1 MAWYLKGEAGE
12 PLDATPRTL
21 ASLRISSATL
31 RFQSLAE
38 DTLTWTAATED
49 AAGTGTII
57 PRIGQVVD
65 IWKDSA
71 RAFRGHAV
79 APRLGMRDISIT
91 VQGPWWWL
99 DRIPLTQSTAD
110 ATGVFADRASHVFP
124 TGSLQTNLETLIDA
138 AIALGAPIRRGTV
151 AAMYD
156 VPHMTIAGQSC
167 AAALATMLQWCPDA
181 VAWLDYADTTGNA
194 LPHLHI
200 SRRGGISPTT
210 LTIGTDAVEMADLS
224 PRLDLEVTLSEIA
237 YVTRQPTTGKPA
249 WASQAAGTAATG
261 KRQIITLSGPEIT
274 DHLPRDD
281 FQSQEIQ
288 TSEVLIQ
295 RTEMYV
301 FDAAVAAAIALG
313 YTDGFRGYYNGQS
326 HGLFNHVPAIQCY
339 YHTGWHRVIFGEVAR
354 WMETDT
360 GRDGAGVLKPGV
372 RSAVFTVSGW
382 AYFEYESS
390 VGYGNTVGYLMS
402 QQRAYAGV
410 FPDNHY
416 IYAVRLDYTI
426 PVIDT
431 SYATRTT
438 VYRAWDYD
446 FLTPPAGLAAGL
458 LAAQDWIPWEGSI
471 TTVADD
477 CSGANLLPAKYRLA
491 GTIPECASMDALA
504 RGCTHDIARGRTTIE
519 LGAPARADYGTLVSR
534 IRQDP
539 RDNIVNL

>member
-1 MAWYLKGEAGE
+1 MAWYLKGETGE
-12 PLDATPRTL
+12 PLDDTLRTL
-21 ASLRISSATL
+21 ESLRIDSAAV

-38 DTLTWTAATED
+38 DTLTWSAATDD

-57 PRIGQVVD
+57 PRIGQVVEL
-65 IWKDSA
+65 WKDSA

-79 APRLGMRDISIT
+79 APRVGMERITIT

-99 DRIPLTQSTAD
+99 DRIPLTQSIAD
-110 ATGVFADRASHVFP
+110 ATGVSAERASHVFP

-167 AAALATMLQWCPDA
+167 AAALATMLQWCPDS
-181 VAWLDYADTTGNA
+181 VAWYDYSDTTGNA

-200 SRRGGISPTT
+200 SRRGGLSTTT
-210 LTIGTDAVEMADLS
+210 LTIGADAVEIAELS
-224 PRLDLEVTLSEIA
+224 PRLDLEVSRAELA

-288 TSEVLIQ
+288 TSEVKMLVA
-295 RTEMYV
+295 EMYA
-301 FDAAVAAAIALG
+301 FDAAIAAAIALG
-313 YTDGFRGYYNGQS
+313 YTHGFGGIYNGYGY
-326 HGLFNHVPAIQCY
+326 GLFTNAPAIPCNY
-339 YHTGWHRVIFGEVAR
+339 STGWHRVIFGEAPR

-360 GRDGAGVLKPGV
+360 GRDGAGALKPGV
-372 RSAVFTVSGW
+372 KSGVFTVSGW
-382 AYFEYESS
+382 AYFEYDPG
-390 VGYGNTVGYLMS
+390 VGIGNLVNYLKS
-402 QQRAYAGV
+402 QNRAFSGT
-410 FPDNHY
+410 FSGHY

-431 SYATRTT
+431 SYATKTT
-438 VYRAWDYD
+438 VYSAWDYD
-446 FLTPPAGLAAGL
+446 FFNPPAGLAAAL
-458 LAAQDWIPWEGSI
+458 VAAQNWVPWEGHV

-477 CSGANLLPAKYRLA
+477 CTGANLLAAKYNLV
-491 GTIPECASMDALA
+491 GTIPDCASMAALA
-504 RGCTHDIARGRTTIE
+504 RGCTHDLMRGRTTIE
-519 LGAPARADYGTLVSR
+519 LGAPARMDFGTLVSR
-534 IRQDP
+534 IRRSPQ
-539 RDNIVNL
+539 DNIVNL